1 MDQLRALIS
10 RRHLLAGAGAMGA
23 SALAPRLL
31 AQPKGEDVT
40 FLFISDV
47 HACRMNSG
55 LSPNCQ
61 REGKTD
67 QNLLRHITT
76 LNGIA
81 DKRWPVEI
89 RSVPTNIANAG
100 EPIGTPRGIVV
111 GGDMTDDGGGQTIE
125 PEEGTQLLQFSHRYQ
140 QGTGPDRVHFPV
152 YAGLGNHDLD
162 QDGTPPNV
170 DWYRRELRDYV
181 EVNHEAGI
189 FFKPPLPAQDFDPLS
204 DCYSWDWGDVHLV
217 QLHRFGGDTRKGAVS
232 ALPWLK
238 QDLATNAAD
247 RRPVILFQHYG
258 WDPFST
264 EVWDPAKSTFDADG
278 EGLPHW
284 WTVQERQALLDAV
297 SGANVIGIFHG
308 HEHETP
314 MIYREGEIDLF
325 KPKASFMG
333 GFAVARIAAGQLDVV
348 LGEASDD
355 KGGVTFTN
363 ALSKA
368 IYAPQLK

>member
-1 MDQLRALIS
+1 
-10 RRHLLAGAGAMGA
+10 MGA